1 MVEPKFTSGPWVLD
15 GHCLSTVLHCTA
27 ERGSPEAKHIC
38 GDYEVIARC
47 EGDNRQANARAIAA
61 LPEMVEAFSALLP
74 TLEALRFTVGLGKNQ
89 MARIERARAA
99 LSKAASPSKG
109 GDAPHE
115 R

>member
-1 MVEPKFTSGPWVLD
+1 MTETKFTPGPWVLD
-15 GHCLSTVLHCTA
+15 GYCLSTVLHCTA
-27 ERGSPEAKHIC
+27 ERGSPEAKHIT

-47 EGDNRQANARAIAA
+47 EGDNWQANARAIAT

-74 TLEALRFTVGLGKNQ
+74 ILEALRFTVGLGKHQ
-89 MARIERARAA
+89 MARIERAKAVLA
-99 LSKAASPSKG
+99 KAASPSKG

>member
-15 GHCLSTVLHCTA
+15 GHCLDGAPLHG

-61 LPEMVEAFSALLP
+61 LPRW
-74 TLEALRFTVGLGKNQ
+74 LR
-89 MARIERARAA
+89 RSR
-99 LSKAASPSKG
+99 LSCLS
-109 GDAPHE
+109 
-115 R
+115 